1 MLPARPEASND
12 EDGLIVQQ
20 HFGFGK
26 VVFLGLESTW
36 RWRFRVGDHYH
47 HRFWGQLMRWAVSD
61 PFLPEGNRYV
71 RFGSK
76 VPIYRHDQE
85 VELLARLGEETAL
98 PKTAALKVIRRRDG
112 KPDEI
117 AAVVTL
123 APQPQRPR
131 MLEGKVKQLPA
142 GNYRLELDI
151 PELKDKLAELKQAA
165 GESHG
170 FTVTPP
176 ENGEQVDLATDWELL
191 QNLAQTSGGQLFTA
205 ADAHRLPDI
214 LAGQV
219 QRKETRSEARP
230 WQDLPLAGW
239 ILGVLI
245 LFLTAEWSLRKVVG
259 LP

>member
-1 MLPARPEASND
+1 M
-12 EDGLIVQQ
+12 
-20 HFGFGK
+20 
-26 VVFLGLESTW
+26 
-36 RWRFRVGDHYH
+36 
-47 HRFWGQLMRWAVSD
+47 
-61 PFLPEGNRYV
+61 
-71 RFGSK
+71 
-76 VPIYRHDQE
+76 
-85 VELLARLGEETAL
+85 LARLGEETPL
-98 PKTAALKVIRRRDG
+98 PQTAALRVIRQRDG
-112 KPDEI
+112 KPDET
-117 AAVVTL
+117 AAVATL

-131 MLEGKVKQLPA
+131 MLEAKVKQLPA

-151 PELKDKLAELKQAA
+151 PELKDKVADLRQAN

-176 ENGEQVDLATDWELL
+176 ENGEHVDLATNWELL

-205 ADAHRLPDI
+205 ADANRLPDV

-219 QRKETRSEARP
+219 QRKETRTEQRP

-245 LFLTAEWSLRKVVG
+245 LFLTVEWSLRKLVG